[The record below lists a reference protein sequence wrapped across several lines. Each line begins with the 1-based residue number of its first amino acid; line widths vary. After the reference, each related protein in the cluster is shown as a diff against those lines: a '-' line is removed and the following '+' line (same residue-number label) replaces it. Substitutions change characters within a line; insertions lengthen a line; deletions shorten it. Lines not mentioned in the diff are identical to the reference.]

1 MELHKRLVAIRD
13 LNVCELGVRISR
25 ATMKTGQ
32 TLGCLAV
39 VWIGPLV
46 GTATAADKP
55 EFRVQPAAGAV
66 IKQYCVSCHEE
77 GTAKG
82 GVRLDNLP
90 SYTLEARLDLLNR
103 VMEQV
108 FLGEMPP
115 KKESRPTENERET
128 LIAWV
133 SGELRSH
140 NASKLDDKLRT
151 PEYGNVVDHEKLFSG
166 KYKDLPGFTPDRRWL
181 ISNFIFEAK
190 FNKLL
195 EYTPQRDID
204 GKRQSVIGDNN
215 RGGMRVNLTDPFL
228 LPTHSGVRY
237 YDTTALDGGH
247 LLTMLTN
254 AKEASA
260 YLVSR
265 AKNKNFLPAVGVI
278 LAQQWDHEKTLAARE
293 SYLKANVEAL
303 LRELYK
309 DKHEGL
315 LPAFTPTKLAPPA
328 TAVGPDGKPLKKS
341 VFDIAKPSNEE
352 LEQIWAGVR
361 KHSQANEK
369 DEDLIRNCERD
380 WFHYGVDARTIQ
392 QRINFMNGYMEDIR
406 KKMTK
411 PPSAAPKPPA
421 AAELALIRSALQKH
435 RQAGDTYTAIM
446 AKCLAEWSDEFRRE
460 REKSS
465 PSEAVYNSL
474 VDQAFAKIIEREPT
488 PQEKAE
494 YLKFLK
500 SYVPKVGTEKA
511 IERLLQAILLR
522 TDFVYRSE
530 FGQGPADSHG
540 RRMLSP
546 RDASYAL
553 AYALTDSSPDKE
565 LQQAAQSGRLQTR
578 DDYRRE
584 VERMLKVRSQYYI
597 VDEAVERAG
606 PDSFTNLPIRKLRF
620 FREFFGYPGLLT
632 IFKDNKR
639 FGGDYTGAS
648 GRLVSEADM
657 LVEHILKE
665 DKRVIERLL
674 TTEEFYVYHSGDNAG
689 MEKGS
694 QHFRKV
700 YDYFKDKDWQKFDVE
715 QLKAHVPFLKE
726 HPIAGVNP
734 DTIGADK
741 GRQDSLRSFK
751 ATMTSLT
758 ERLGNGQ
765 TTTAPFSTH
774 FGAPS
779 SSRSRT
785 GKDMRGSE
793 VAKAFNLD
801 MAKWNYPST
810 QPARMEHRKGILTHP
825 AWLIAFAGNTAT
837 DPIRRGKWVREKLLA
852 GTIPDVP
859 VTVDA
864 VIPEDH
870 HKTLRQRLDAVTQAK
885 YCMKCHERMNPLG
898 LAFEIYDD
906 FGRFRTEESLEH
918 PDNLVKK
925 MPDKGSVQADL
936 RDIYKTLPVNA
947 AGRLEGTGDPT
958 LDGDVRDAIDLV
970 ERLGKSTRVRQ
981 SIIRHAFRYFMGR
994 NEVLSDSK
1002 TLIDAD
1008 RAYVESGGSF
1018 DAVIVSLLT
1027 SDSFI
1032 YRKPIGN

>member
-1 MELHKRLVAIRD
+1 MKEHAIKSSQIIQFSGLVW
-13 LNVCELGVRISR
+13 
-25 ATMKTGQ
+25 
-32 TLGCLAV
+32 LA
-39 VWIGPLV
+39 GFA
-46 GTATAADKP
+46 GTATAADKL

-66 IKQYCVSCHEE
+66 IQQHCISCHEDGLTE
-77 GTAKG
+77 G

-90 SYTLEARLDLLNR
+90 SYPLEARLDLLNR
-103 VMEQV
+103 VAEQV

-115 KKESRPTENERET
+115 KKKPRPTDNERET
-128 LIAWV
+128 LIAWL
-133 SGELRSH
+133 SSELRAH
-140 NASKLDDKLRT
+140 NASKLDDKLRM

-166 KYKDLPGFTPDRRWL
+166 KYKELPGFTPDRRWL
-181 ISNFIFEAK
+181 ISDFIFEAK

-195 EYTPQRDID
+195 EYNPQRDID
-204 GKRQSVIGDNN
+204 GKRYPVIGDNN

-260 YLVSR
+260 YLISR
-265 AKNKNFLPAVGVI
+265 AKNKNSLPAVHAI
-278 LAQQWDHEKTLAARE
+278 LAPQWDHEKTLAVRE
-293 SYLKANVEAL
+293 AYLKANVESL

-341 VFDIAKPSNEE
+341 VFDIAKPSNDE
-352 LEQIWAGVR
+352 LDHIWAGVR
-361 KHSQANEK
+361 KHSRPNEK
-369 DEDLIRNCERD
+369 DEDLIRNCEKD

-392 QRINFMNGYMEDIR
+392 QRINFMNGYMADIR

-411 PPSAAPKPPA
+411 PPPAAPKPPA

-435 RQAGDTYTAIM
+435 RQAGDTYTAII

-460 REKSS
+460 REKTSVG
-465 PSEAVYNSL
+465 EAAYANL
-474 VDQAFAKIIEREPT
+474 VEQAFTKIIEREPT
-488 PQEKAE
+488 PKEKAE
-494 YLKFLK
+494 YLELLK
-500 SYVPKVGTEKA
+500 SYVPKVGAEKA
-511 IERLLQAILLR
+511 IERLLQTLMLR
-522 TDFVYRSE
+522 TDFVYRYE

-553 AYALTDSSPDKE
+553 AYALTDSSPDAE
-565 LQQAAQSGRLQTR
+565 LQKAAKSGRLLTR
-578 DDYRRE
+578 EDYRRE

-597 VDEAVERAG
+597 IDEAVDRST
-606 PDSFTNLPIRKLRF
+606 DSFTNLPIRKLRF

-639 FGGDYTGAS
+639 FGGDYNSAS
-648 GRLVSEADM
+648 TRFVSEADL
-657 LVEHILKE
+657 LVEHILKD
-665 DKRVIERLL
+665 DKRVFERLL
-674 TTEEFYVYHSGDNAG
+674 TTEEFFVYHSGDNAA
-689 MEKGS
+689 MEKGA

-700 YDYFKDKDWQKFDVE
+700 YDYFKDQDWQKFDAE
-715 QLKAHVPFLKE
+715 KLKAHVPFLKE

-758 ERLGNGQ
+758 ERLGKGQ
-765 TTTAPFSTH
+765 TATAPFSTH

-779 SSRSRT
+779 SSKSRT

-793 VAKAFNLD
+793 VAKAFNID
-801 MAKWNYPST
+801 MANWNYPST
-810 QPARMEHRKGILTHP
+810 QPAKMEHRKGILTHP

-837 DPIRRGKWVREKLLA
+837 DPIRRGKWIREKLLA

-870 HKTLRQRLDAVTQAK
+870 HKTLRQRLDAVTQAS

-898 LAFEIYDD
+898 LPFEIYDD

-936 RDIYKTLPVNA
+936 RDIYKTLPVHA
-947 AGRLEGTGDPT
+947 AGRLEGTGDPS

-970 ERLGKSTRVRQ
+970 DRLGKSTRVRQ
-981 SIIRHAFRYFMGR
+981 SIIRHAFRFFMGR
-994 NEVLSDSK
+994 NELLSDSK